1 MGTPVETNTATTTKT
16 AQDEEFRDPR
26 ASKLCS
32 GQTRPWSCS
41 PRRSSHCPPST
52 SNSPPR
58 CPSSTSYSP
67 PRCPPAHAPPCR
79 PSQCC
84 PPPTSPP
91 STPGRCEGCRPGGY
105 SQRRGLLHCVHS
117 HQRGLQQSPLTTA
130 GGEEISVTRDSNN
143 LIQIQ

>member
-67 PRCPPAHAPPCR
+67 PRCPSSTSYSPPRCPPAHAPPCR

-84 PPPTSPP
+84 PPPTCPP
-91 STPGRCEGCRPGGY
+91 RGPCGCQGGP
-105 SQRRGLLHCVHS
+105 QDHS
-117 HQRGLQQSPLTTA
+117 
-130 GGEEISVTRDSNN
+130 
-143 LIQIQ
+143 

>member
-58 CPSSTSYSP
+58 CP
-67 PRCPPAHAPPCR
+67 PAHAPPCR

-84 PPPTSPP
+84 PPPTCPP
-91 STPGRCEGCRPGGY
+91 STRGPCGCQGGRPGGN
-105 SQRRGLLHCVHS
+105 SQRRGLLHCVRS
-117 HQRGLQQSPLTTA
+117 HQRGLQQSPL
-130 GGEEISVTRDSNN
+130 
-143 LIQIQ
+143 